1 MKLFKQLL
9 IKVYHMANILGIK
22 ISSLS
27 REEISNR
34 WNLFLES
41 DHPHLVTTPN
51 PEIILAARE
60 DEEYFYIL
68 NQADL
73 AIADGFGLVL
83 AGRLNGQKLTRLTG
97 SDITP
102 ELLNKAEKDRFP
114 VAVLNWNAGLSTAAE
129 IEAALKEHWPQ
140 LNFVV
145 LDIPRE
151 ARLTEEELKI
161 LERTAPKIVFCTLG
175 APWQEKLLW
184 RSLPQLPTVRI
195 ALGIGG
201 SFDFITKKAI
211 RAPQF
216 WRQLGLEWLW
226 RLIKQPRRF
235 KRIWRA
241 TVVFGLKV
249 LKETLIHP
257 LVYRR
262 NVVLLIYS
270 FVNNQPRI
278 LIVERQDD
286 PGHWQLPQ
294 GGTDGQGLKRGGLR
308 EAREELGLTDLQ
320 VKGVYPRLHSYHF
333 KSGRNKKTNYK
344 GQRQGLL
351 IAEFL
356 GSDDEVTINY
366 WDHSAWRWVKPEE
379 LVESVHP
386 HRQAGAKKFLN
397 KFWEIV
403 KYEQK

>member
-1 MKLFKQLL
+1 
-9 IKVYHMANILGIK
+9 MARILGIK
-22 ISSLS
+22 ISILN
-27 REEISNR
+27 RQEISER
-34 WNLFLES
+34 WDLFLTS
-41 DHPHLVTTPN
+41 DRPHLVTTPN
-51 PEIILAARE
+51 PEIILAARK

-83 AGRLNGQKLTRLTG
+83 AGHLSGKKFTRLTG

-102 ELLNKAEKDRFP
+102 ELLTKAEKEAYP
-114 VAVLNWNAGLSTAAE
+114 VAVLNWNAGLSSAVE
-129 IEAALKEHWPQ
+129 IDNALKLKWPQ
-140 LNFVV
+140 LNSKV

-151 ARLTEEELKI
+151 VRLTESELKV
-161 LERTAPKIVFCTLG
+161 LENFAPKIVFCTLG

-184 RSLPQLPTVRI
+184 RSLPQLKSTRI
-195 ALGIGG
+195 AIGIGG
-201 SFDFITKKAI
+201 SFDFITRKAI

-249 LKETLIHP
+249 LKETLINP
-257 LVYRR
+257 LVYRH
-262 NVVLLIYS
+262 NVVILIYS
-270 FVNNQPRI
+270 IIGKQPRI
-278 LIVERQDD
+278 LIVERQDE

-294 GGTDGQGLKRGGLR
+294 GGTDGQGLKKGGLR
-308 EAREELGLTDLQ
+308 EAREELGLSNLQ
-320 VKGVYPRLHSYHF
+320 VKGVYPHLHSYRF
-333 KSGRNKKTNYK
+333 KSGSNKKTNYK

-356 GSDDEVTINY
+356 GADDEVAINY
-366 WDHSAWRWVKPEE
+366 WDHSAWRWVKPED
-379 LVESVHP
+379 LVASVHP
-386 HRQAGAKKFLN
+386 HRQAGAQKFLN
-397 KFWEIV
+397 KFLETI
-403 KYEQK
+403 KYE